1 MAGALQSLMGAVSGS
16 LGDIGPKDDAS
27 FQGDVSTSVL
37 SGDYYRQKLTEFQ
50 STLNALDLGYQAA
63 QNAYYIEGIAP
74 ESLEGLDE
82 LMRDYEAKRG
92 TLRAT
97 AEALNFGAAAVN
109 AAGGRMPSLSLPA
122 TLGVPF
128 LVPAAFVAAI
138 ASAAAL
144 IVWGREWLKGLNV
157 RLSRAQLLEA
167 ARDPASGGSPEVA
180 AQLAQQMAQA
190 DQALQI
196 ADASPLSSIATLVKW
211 GSIAALAFFAYKA
224 WKGTQKG

>member
-1 MAGALQSLMGAVSGS
+1 MSSALSVVSKM
-16 LGDIGPKDDAS
+16 LGDLGPKDDATFDGS
-27 FQGDVSTSVL
+27 VSTSAL
-37 SGDYYRQKLTEFQ
+37 SADYYRTKLSEFQ
-50 STLNALDLGYQAA
+50 AVLNALDAGYQAA
-63 QNAYYIEGIAP
+63 QQTYYIEGVDPA
-74 ESLEGLDE
+74 SLEGLDD
-82 LMRDYEAKRG
+82 LMRDYESKRS

-128 LVPAAFVAAI
+128 LVPAAFVAAV

-167 ARDPASGGSPEVA
+167 ARDPASGGSPEIAGALA
-180 AQLAQQMAQA
+180 AQMARA
-190 DQALQI
+190 DDALQA
-196 ADASPLSSIATLVKW
+196 ADASPLSSIANLVKW
-211 GSIAALAFFAYKA
+211 GAIGLGLFLAYRAYKGSKFA
-224 WKGTQKG
+224 Q